1 MQPTPAYGSHR
12 TPAGSADIY
21 AKENAAV
28 NHTLYSREIS
38 PAMKPPLR
46 MSSAMSASSEL
57 SRPPLR
63 ELGDSSSSVG
73 STSSNGSTTKERVWK
88 LVDFDIGRPLG
99 SGKFGTVY
107 LAREKQSKYVVALK
121 VLQKKQLVKARV
133 EYQLRR
139 EIEIQSHLHHKH
151 ILRLYGYFY
160 DEKRVY
166 LIIEYAAQGELYKK
180 LLQEGRFDE
189 ATSAKYV
196 YQIAKGLQMMH
207 RKRIIHRDLKP
218 ENILVDHN
226 GDLKLADFGWSV
238 HAVTSRRRTL
248 CGTLDY
254 LAPEM
259 VQHQP
264 HDEAV
269 DIWTLGVLM
278 YECIVGQP
286 PFEAD
291 GTAATYERI
300 LRVDLHFPDHVSA
313 AAQDLLRQILQK
325 DPRQRPSLACILAH
339 PWITSQYPP
348 CA

>member
-1 MQPTPAYGSHR
+1 MLAGPAQGSRWPPPPIR
-12 TPAGSADIY
+12 TADDHT
-21 AKENAAV
+21 KENDASNASLQQST
-28 NHTLYSREIS
+28 HGIS
-38 PAMKPPLR
+38 PAVKAPLR
-46 MSSAMSASSEL
+46 PPAMAPLCSNEP

-63 ELGDSSSSVG
+63 ALSVPAQ
-73 STSSNGSTTKERVWK
+73 SPRDHSAHPANSHVWK

-166 LIIEYAAQGELYKK
+166 LIIEYASEGELYKK
-180 LLQEGRFDE
+180 LTHEGRFDE
-189 ATSAKYV
+189 PTSAKYI
-196 YQIAKGLQMMH
+196 YQVALALQMMH
-207 RKRIIHRDLKP
+207 RKHIIHRDLKP

-238 HAVTSRRRTL
+238 HAVASRRRTL

-259 VQHQP
+259 VQHLP
-264 HDEAV
+264 HDAAV

-278 YECIVGQP
+278 YECLVGEP

-291 GTAATYERI
+291 GTSATYQRI
-300 LRVDLHFPDHVSA
+300 LRVDLHFPDHVSR
-313 AAQDLLRQILQK
+313 AAQDLLTQILQK
-325 DPRQRPSLACILAH
+325 NPDQRPSLETILAH
-339 PWITSQYPP
+339 PWIATRHV
-348 CA
+348 